1 MKFTDE
7 QFDERGGVDAGT
19 LQIMGEGEAE
29 RHTST
34 SNTLI
39 YALYDD
45 GGHYPNLYIEKNSNY
60 EFVGWYYDGS
70 LLSSSLELSDM
81 DLYVANITKGATI
94 LAAFKKVSGG
104 GKYTITLHADH
115 YDNGSWV
122 GTVGNYVGFSSD
134 DINHKTISKEFEYGT
149 RVTVYGL
156 GRNGNDDSDWQNA
169 PWWYYVNGFYTA
181 GGTKL
186 IGFDFNHVS
195 ASYTF
200 TVTKNIDI
208 YADLVYYKR

>member
-45 GGHYPNLYIEKNSNY
+45 GGYYPNLYIETNSNY
-60 EFVGWYYDGS
+60 EFVGWYYNSS
-70 LLSSSLELSDM
+70 LLSSSGELSDM
-81 DLYVANITKGATI
+81 DLYAANITKGATI

-115 YDNGSWV
+115 YDN
-122 GTVGNYVGFSSD
+122 
-134 DINHKTISKEFEYGT
+134 
-149 RVTVYGL
+149 
-156 GRNGNDDSDWQNA
+156 
-169 PWWYYVNGFYTA
+169 
-181 GGTKL
+181 
-186 IGFDFNHVS
+186 
-195 ASYTF
+195 
-200 TVTKNIDI
+200 
-208 YADLVYYKR
+208 

>member
-169 PWWYYVNGFYTA
+169 SWWYYVNGFYTA

-200 TVTKNIDI
+200 TVTRNMDI
-208 YADLVYYKR
+208 YADFVYYKR

>member
-1 MKFTDE
+1 M
-7 QFDERGGVDAGT
+7 
-19 LQIMGEGEAE
+19 
-29 RHTST
+29 
-34 SNTLI
+34 
-39 YALYDD
+39 Y
-45 GGHYPNLYIEKNSNY
+45 
-60 EFVGWYYDGS
+60 
-70 LLSSSLELSDM
+70 LLRRLR
-81 DLYVANITKGATI
+81 
-94 LAAFKKVSGG
+94 
-104 GKYTITLHADH
+104 
-115 YDNGSWV
+115 
-122 GTVGNYVGFSSD
+122 SD

-200 TVTKNIDI
+200 TVTKNMDI
-208 YADLVYYKR
+208 YADFVYYKR

>member
-1 MKFTDE
+1 M
-7 QFDERGGVDAGT
+7 
-19 LQIMGEGEAE
+19 
-29 RHTST
+29 
-34 SNTLI
+34 
-39 YALYDD
+39 
-45 GGHYPNLYIEKNSNY
+45 
-60 EFVGWYYDGS
+60 
-70 LLSSSLELSDM
+70 
-81 DLYVANITKGATI
+81 
-94 LAAFKKVSGG
+94 SGG

-122 GTVGNYVGFSSD
+122 GTVGNYVGFNSN
-134 DINHKTISKEFEYGT
+134 DINHKTISQEFEYGT

-181 GGTKL
+181 GGAKL
-186 IGFDFNHVS
+186 IGFDFNHLS

-208 YADLVYYKR
+208 YADFVYYQR